1 MSGPVTR
8 RPRLL
13 FLCQTLPY
21 PPDAGMNIRTYNI
34 MKLLA
39 RDFDINAL
47 CFFRRGE
54 RSTAAKV
61 AESVTALSALAHVR
75 AFPIPQEHSR
85 VRLLADHAESTARR
99 EAYVIQAYESRAFR
113 KAVKA
118 ALAEGVDL
126 VHVDSLDLAG
136 YLPLLRG
143 LPVVVTHHN
152 VESRLLQRRAQAE
165 GSRWRREYLAWQ
177 ARWVENME
185 RQWCGRVAL
194 NLTVSEEDKRELQRI
209 APGARFEV
217 IPNGVDVETFR
228 PAGGPQAGIVFV
240 GATTWFPNRD
250 ALEYFSAD
258 ILPLLRATGDA
269 SAVTW
274 IGRSSESDQRL
285 FQSRG
290 IELTGYV
297 DDVRPYIARAACY
310 VVPLRVGGGTRLK
323 ILDAWAM
330 GKAIVSTPVGCEGL
344 EAHDGE
350 NILIRDSADG
360 FAQAIRQVLADPA
373 LRERLGAAARSTVER
388 VYSWPVVGETLRSLY
403 LPLVQGARRH
413 LGVS

>member
-1 MSGPVTR
+1 M
-8 RPRLL
+8 L

-34 MKLLA
+34 LKLLA
-39 RDFDINAL
+39 RDFDIEAL
-47 CFFRRGE
+47 CFYRRGE

-61 AESVTALSALAHVR
+61 AESVAALSALARVR

-85 VRLLADHAESTARR
+85 LRLLADHAESTARR
-99 EAYVIQAYESRAFR
+99 QAYVLQAYESRAFR
-113 KAVKA
+113 RAVQSA
-118 ALAEGVDL
+118 VAQGVDL

-136 YLPLLRG
+136 YLPRLRG

-152 VESRLLQRRAQAE
+152 VESRLLRRRAQAE
-165 GSRWRREYLAWQ
+165 GARWRREYLGWQ

-194 NLTVSEEDKRELQRI
+194 NLTVSEEDKHEMERI

-217 IPNGVDVETFR
+217 IPNGVDVETFT
-228 PAGGPQAGIVFV
+228 PVPGPQSGIVFV

-258 ILPLLRATGDA
+258 ILPLLRSAGDA
-269 SAVTW
+269 PAITW
-274 IGRSSESDQRL
+274 IGRSSVSDQQQFR
-285 FQSRG
+285 RHG

-330 GKAIVSTPVGCEGL
+330 GKAVVSTPVGCEGL
-344 EAHDGE
+344 AARDGD
-350 NILIRDSADG
+350 NILIRDTAAG
-360 FAQAIRQVLADPA
+360 FAEAIRQVMADAA

-388 VYSWPVVGETLRSLY
+388 VYSWPVVGEKLRALY
-403 LPLVQGARRH
+403 LPLAAGRLARQGA
-413 LGVS
+413 S